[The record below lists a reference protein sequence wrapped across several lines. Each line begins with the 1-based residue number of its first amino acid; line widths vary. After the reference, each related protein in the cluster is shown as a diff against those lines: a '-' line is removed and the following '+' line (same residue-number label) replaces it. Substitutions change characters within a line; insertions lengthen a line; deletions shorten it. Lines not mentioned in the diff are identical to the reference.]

1 MSVAPGEFYAPAS
14 EGYWNLMLL
23 GRRKPTRLLKS
34 QPKRLYRSLAKFRR
48 LQPESLK
55 TGKAVG
61 LGEGSCAPTSIHPDL
76 VQKKH

>member
-1 MSVAPGEFYAPAS
+1 MGPGEFYAQAR
-14 EGYWNLMLL
+14 EAYWNLMLL
-23 GRRKPTRLLKS
+23 GRRKPTSLLKS

-61 LGEGSCAPTSIHPDL
+61 LGKGAVHH
-76 VQKKH
+76 KHSPRLSTKETLT